1 MQGKGDESEIRLRN
15 QDGTTSWEIAE
26 ASANESKSLVVT

>member
-15 QDGTTSWEIAE
+15 QDGTTSWESAE
-26 ASANESKSLVVT
+26 TNAN

>member
-15 QDGTTSWEIAE
+15 QDGTTSWESTE
-26 ASANESKSLVVT
+26 ANANESKPQLVT